1 MTDQQGKFSIGAI
14 LLLLILVYGGFLAVK
29 FTSAGFTASQIEN
42 EIKESLFLRQ
52 GSDFT
57 PEKGK
62 KAIRDILDKKG
73 VYYDEENED
82 IIVVTIDSRTYRITY
97 YVEYE
102 IDINLIFFKK
112 TKFVTLDK
120 ILGR

>member
-73 VYYDEENED
+73 VYYDEDNED